1 MLMLVMPGQIR
12 GIPGWN
18 RISNAFAQEEVLEVL
33 VDDSFV
39 AHLVGVRSSF

>member
-1 MLMLVMPGQIR
+1 MPGQIR

-39 AHLVGVRSSF
+39 AHLVGVRSSL